1 MGEYAEKTKVRE
13 QNRNE
18 KRQFLQKQVRQS
30 KRRNAVPKLIPRAI
44 AQEFEQ
50 KTGYS
55 SANIRVSESDMPD
68 LFGAKAATQG
78 NEIHFPRGQYH
89 PETAEGRRILK
100 HEMRHTIQQ
109 TRNEVAANVDGVVN
123 NEKGKE
129 AEADRGFEG
138 VKMSG
143 WNSYCTVSMGLNNS
157 PVQCCGGAM
166 QFSSEEELRK
176 YVVEQASRKAIDIKI
191 KEKQSRTKAGPCLST
206 VYDPVLNQIYFG
218 QNFQSGNATEY
229 RAYQKWLR
237 EEAHPI
243 IQTRTEKYQSAID
256 RGEVPD
262 LTGSRDIRLAAH
274 SEIRALDQALKA
286 REALGEPVDERTISE
301 MYLHNIDLRQLYRAG
316 EINFKKRCENCKRI
330 TDGIKVLGD
339 ESD

>member
-1 MGEYAEKTKVRE
+1 MGEYTK
-13 QNRNE
+13 QQKKNRSERKN
-18 KRQFLQKQVRQS
+18 FLQNQVKQS
-30 KRRNAVPKLIPRAI
+30 KRRNAVPKLIPRPI

-109 TRNEVAANVDGVVN
+109 TRNEVAANIDGVVN

-143 WNSYCTVSMGLNNS
+143 WNSCYTVSMGLNNS
-157 PVQCCGGAM
+157 PIQCCGGATR
-166 QFSSEEELRK
+166 FSSEEELRQ
-176 YVVEQASRKAIDIKI
+176 YVVEQASEKAKEIR
-191 KEKQSRTKAGPCLST
+191 EKQPRTKAGPCLST

-243 IQTRTEKYQSAID
+243 IQTRTEEYQSAID

>member
-1 MGEYAEKTKVRE
+1 
-13 QNRNE
+13 
-18 KRQFLQKQVRQS
+18 
-30 KRRNAVPKLIPRAI
+30 
-44 AQEFEQ
+44 
-50 KTGYS
+50 
-55 SANIRVSESDMPD
+55 MPD
-68 LFGAKAATQG
+68 LFGARAATQG
-78 NEIHFPRGQYH
+78 NEIHFPRGQYQ

-109 TRNEVAANVDGVVN
+109 TKNEVTANVDGIVN

-143 WNSYCTVSMGLNNS
+143 WNSCYTVSMGLNNS
-157 PVQCCGGAM
+157 PIQCCGGATR
-166 QFSSEEELRK
+166 FFSEEELRQ
-176 YVVEQASRKAIDIKI
+176 YVVEQASEKAKEIR
-191 KEKQSRTKAGPCLST
+191 EKQSRTKAGPCLST

-243 IQTRTEKYQSAID
+243 IQTRTEEYQSAID

-274 SEIRALDQALKA
+274 SEIRAL
-286 REALGEPVDERTISE
+286 EASGKSVDERTISE